1 MLVIPIVVINVKSE
15 FIGVQGATWVTILYA
30 VLFLKMWSYIQVNHW
45 CRCSI
50 TILGHKRVRHQS
62 IYRQASLIKD
72 KNLFTAQSPASL
84 STEERRREKLLSEGQ
99 TPKPVTWP
107 DNLNVVDIYYFWVS
121 PTLCYEL
128 NFPRSSR
135 IRTTFLIRRA
145 LEVIVGINL
154 AMAIV
159 QQYITP
165 SVVNSLMSF
174 ATMDLNKAS
183 ERLLKLALPNHLLW
197 LVLFYLIFHSYLNT
211 LGELLQFADRD
222 FYHDWWNA
230 SNLAKFWKLWN
241 LPVHRWEGTY
251 RRMFSKMLTNWQMV
265 CPTFV
270 QTSGLCGELEDHRHA
285 GCLRHLCL
293 LPRVFNI
300 DTAETLQ
307 SLGLPRHVGPG
318 SALSCVAICGE
329 SAGPEVWQCI
339 RVDLPDI
346 GYKDSQTFLSQ
357 IFYYCVFRPAAGS
370 DDVLP

>member
-62 IYRQASLIKD
+62 IYRQASMIKD

-84 STEERRREKLLSEGQ
+84 STEESPSENKRRREKLLSESQ
-99 TPKPVTWP
+99 TGKPVTWP
-107 DNLNVVDIYYFWVS
+107 DNLNLLDIYYFWVS

-128 NFPRSSR
+128 NFPRASR

-241 LPVHRWEGTY
+241 LPVHRWGG
-251 RRMFSKMLTNWQMV
+251 NIQ
-265 CPTFV
+265 
-270 QTSGLCGELEDHRHA
+270 D
-285 GCLRHLCL
+285 
-293 LPRVFNI
+293 VF
-300 DTAETLQ
+300 
-307 SLGLPRHVGPG
+307 
-318 SALSCVAICGE
+318 
-329 SAGPEVWQCI
+329 
-339 RVDLPDI
+339 
-346 GYKDSQTFLSQ
+346 
-357 IFYYCVFRPAAGS
+357 
-370 DDVLP
+370 

>member
-154 AMAIV
+154 AIGPRSCRISHLY
-159 QQYITP
+159 QP
-165 SVVNSLMSF
+165 LCKSF
-174 ATMDLNKAS
+174 ARCFQAS
-183 ERLLKLALPNHLLW
+183 
-197 LVLFYLIFHSYLNT
+197 S
-211 LGELLQFADRD
+211 
-222 FYHDWWNA
+222 
-230 SNLAKFWKLWN
+230 
-241 LPVHRWEGTY
+241 PV
-251 RRMFSKMLTNWQMV
+251 S
-265 CPTFV
+265 
-270 QTSGLCGELEDHRHA
+270 
-285 GCLRHLCL
+285 
-293 LPRVFNI
+293 
-300 DTAETLQ
+300 
-307 SLGLPRHVGPG
+307 
-318 SALSCVAICGE
+318 
-329 SAGPEVWQCI
+329 
-339 RVDLPDI
+339 
-346 GYKDSQTFLSQ
+346 
-357 IFYYCVFRPAAGS
+357 
-370 DDVLP
+370 